1 MKTKLTPKVVA
12 LVAAAVVGLVALGG
26 WFGLLSPQRSKAD
39 SLEAQIA
46 DEQSKLNVAQLL
58 TRSQKGGKGT
68 TSGAEL
74 LSIAMPSTLQMPTIL
89 RQVQRLA
96 KTSDVSLESFTPSG
110 SAELSGYTAIPIDV
124 TGRLFDVQTVG
135 LSPGV
140 GGAPELSASI
150 RLAAFVYTG
159 AQPPAQTPAAT
170 DSESDETADE
180 GGTA

>member
-1 MKTKLTPKVVA
+1 
-12 LVAAAVVGLVALGG
+12 
-26 WFGLLSPQRSKAD
+26 
-39 SLEAQIA
+39 
-46 DEQSKLNVAQLL
+46 
-58 TRSQKGGKGT
+58 
-68 TSGAEL
+68 
-74 LSIAMPSTLQMPTIL
+74 MPSTLQMPTIL

-124 TGRLFDVQTVG
+124 SVSGRYAEVKRFLHRLRVQAGSREGRIHATGRLFDVQTVG